1 MYGPPSDCKGKVEVC
16 VNVSG
21 LLLKRSPGHD
31 EIRRV
36 PVLINLS
43 ALEGHLQHQVSGP
56 PF

>member
-1 MYGPPSDCKGKVEVC
+1 LGMRKSASMYPAF
-16 VNVSG
+16 
-21 LLLKRSPGHD
+21 LWRRSPGHD

-36 PVLINLS
+36 PVLIKSS